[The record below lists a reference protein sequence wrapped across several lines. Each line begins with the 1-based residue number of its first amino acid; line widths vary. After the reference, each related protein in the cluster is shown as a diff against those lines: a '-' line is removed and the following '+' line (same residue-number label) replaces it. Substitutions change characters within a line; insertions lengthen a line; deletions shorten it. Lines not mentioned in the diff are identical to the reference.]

1 MKQEGGRSMGL
12 FDYFKPVSTMTADE
26 VIAFIKERGA
36 DSYNLVDVRQ
46 PGEYASGHIPGA
58 RLIPVAELG
67 NCLHELHRDKPTIT
81 Y

>member
-1 MKQEGGRSMGL
+1 MRQKGGRSMGL
-12 FDYFKPVSTMTADE
+12 FDYFKPVSTITADE

-46 PGEYASGHIPGA
+46 PREYEIGHIPGA
-58 RLIPVAELG
+58 RLVPVTELG
-67 NCLHELHRDKPTIT
+67 DRLHELDRDKPTIA

>member
-1 MKQEGGRSMGL
+1 MGL
-12 FDYFKPVSTMTADE
+12 FDYFKPVSTWTAKQ
-26 VIAFIKERGA
+26 VRVFLAERSA

-46 PGEYASGHIPGA
+46 PGEYESGHIPGA

-67 NCLHELHRDKPTIT
+67 DRLQELDRDKPTIA